1 MTIALP
7 TQPKAKTASPKFI
20 DFGGTLSASMGGE
33 DQRLNRLGSRFGA
46 EYSLP
51 PMKAADAQ
59 VWISRLIR
67 GRKEKVAFYFPQP
80 GVITHGVTTCLV
92 NGIHISN
99 AEILSLKG
107 IGGGRIIAEGQFLS
121 IIKGGKRY
129 LYNATTTGSGS
140 AAFAIGIQPGLR
152 TALAGDEV
160 VEIGLPMIEGY
171 IKGDEMGWNVD
182 DAKIYGLQ
190 FAIDEAA

>member
-7 TQPKAKTASPKFI
+7 ATPKAKVATPKFI

-51 PMKAADAQ
+51 PMKAAQAQ

-80 GVITHGVTTCLV
+80 GVNTYGVTTCLV
-92 NGIHISN
+92 DGDHVSN
-99 AEILSLKG
+99 AEILNLKS
-107 IGGGRIIAEGQFLS
+107 IGGAQAIAEGQFLS

-129 LYNATTTGSGS
+129 LYNVTLPNGGA
-140 AAFAIGIQPGLR
+140 AAFPIGIQPGLR
-152 TALAGDEV
+152 TSLSSNDV
-160 VEIGLPMIEGY
+160 VEIGTPMIEGY
-171 IKGDEMGWNVD
+171 VKGDEMSWNID

-190 FAIDEAA
+190 FSIDEAA